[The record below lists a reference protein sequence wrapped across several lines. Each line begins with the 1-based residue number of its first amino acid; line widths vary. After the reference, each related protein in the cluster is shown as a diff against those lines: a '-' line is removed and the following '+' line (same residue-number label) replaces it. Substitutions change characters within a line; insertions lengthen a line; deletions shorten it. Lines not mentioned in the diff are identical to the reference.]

1 MQRDLKKMV
10 LASLALGMLYS
21 GTAVC
26 QAEAVAQDDD
36 IVDVVVTAE
45 RMPSSRMSTPAD
57 VTVITA
63 EQIEDNHYSDVAE
76 ALTHVN
82 GVVVNSGAS
91 NGDQEVIINGD
102 QRVVI
107 LIDGQRL
114 NNDQGTMSR
123 AGASLG
129 MIPSVKNIER
139 IEVVKGA
146 GSALYGSDA
155 VGGVVN
161 IITKKGS
168 KNETTIDLNT
178 GSFGTHNYELTN
190 QGSQGDWSWF
200 VTAGIQKRGSYK
212 YKSSTSDDTT
222 RDYSDY
228 SNNDISIRLDKQLS
242 SNDSLRLNYVHRQQD
257 MAGYTWEDWPN
268 DNIIKPF
275 YQNYNYNYGSLTY
288 NFKEDK
294 PVPGFLRYSVNYKST
309 DYLGKYDTHSN
320 SLEYQNGWQLGNNKI
335 VTGGE
340 WRKSTSTNKQNG
352 YENKDITTYALFVQD
367 TIALDKHWTFV
378 PGLRMD
384 HHDAFGTH
392 WSPKAAINYQATK
405 QTRMY
410 ASWGKVF
417 KAPTADDMYWVDNVY
432 MMYGNPNLK
441 PESGHVETIGV
452 THEFNEKAILDVNY
466 FWSDID
472 DAIKWIYNPATNMTD
487 AVNVSNEKKQG
498 INISLNGAL
507 SDRWSYEAGYSY
519 ISSKTD
525 DKQISYYE
533 PNGYRLGVHYKCDR
547 WKANLMGRF
556 GSGLDDTAYDRN
568 HYAIW
573 DFNTTYQATDNVD
586 LYFKINNLTN
596 QVYYVVPKTKYNDYP
611 LQGRTFIVG
620 ATIKF

>member
-1 MQRDLKKMV
+1 MKRDLKKLVLGTLAVSMV
-10 LASLALGMLYS
+10 YS
-21 GTAVC
+21 GAAVC

-82 GVVVNSGAS
+82 GVVVNNGNS
-91 NGDQEVIINGD
+91 NGDQEVVINGD
-102 QRVVI
+102 QRVVV

-114 NNDQGTMSR
+114 NNDQGSMGR
-123 AGASLG
+123 ASANLG
-129 MIPSVKNIER
+129 MLPSVNNIER

-168 KNETTIDLNT
+168 GAETTLDMNI
-178 GSFGTHNYELTN
+178 GSFGTHNLELST
-190 QGSQGDWSWF
+190 QGSQGDWSWYAS
-200 VTAGIQKRGSYK
+200 TGLQERDYYK
-212 YKSSTSDDTT
+212 YRGDGGEDTRRNNSGYNKKSL
-222 RDYSDY
+222 YL
-228 SNNDISIRLDKQLS
+228 RLDKKFTDS
-242 SNDSLRLNYVHRQQD
+242 DSLRLMFTHRQTDTGIEENAQSLHQD
-257 MAGYTWEDWPN
+257 H
-268 DNIIKPF
+268 
-275 YQNYNYNYGSLTY
+275 NYNYGSITY
-288 NFKEDK
+288 NFKEDQ
-294 PVPGFLRYSVNYKST
+294 PVPGFLRYAANYKST
-309 DYLGKYDTHSN
+309 DYQGAYDTHSH
-320 SLEYQNGWQLGNNKI
+320 SLEYQNGWQLGNNRI
-335 VTGGE
+335 VAGGE
-340 WRKSTSTNKQNG
+340 WRKSTSTNKQSG
-352 YENKDITTYALFVQD
+352 YEDKDITTYALFVQD
-367 TIALDKHWTFV
+367 TITLDKHWTFV

-392 WSPKAAINYQATK
+392 WSPKAAINYQPTK

-417 KAPTADDMYWVDNVY
+417 KAPTADDMFYIDN
-432 MMYGNPNLK
+432 MYFMTGNPNLK

-452 THEFNEKAILDVNY
+452 THEFNEKAVLDVNY
-466 FWSDID
+466 FWSNID
-472 DAIKWIYNPATNMTD
+472 DAIKWVYNPDTWWTEAK
-487 AVNVSNEKKQG
+487 NVSNEKKHG
-498 INISLNGAL
+498 INISLNGTL

-525 DKQISYYE
+525 GTQQSYYE

-556 GSGLDDTAYDRN
+556 GSGLDDTAYGRN
-568 HYAIW
+568 SYAIW
-573 DFNTTYQATDNVD
+573 DFNTSYKASKNIDI
-586 LYFKINNLTN
+586 YFKINNLTN
-596 QVYYVVPKTKYNDYP
+596 QVYYLVPKSTWTGHFYP
-611 LQGRTFIVG
+611 LQGRTFLVG